1 MDIFGLALISG
12 IGFTVSLL
20 IAELSFTETDPQ
32 QGFAKI
38 SILFASLLAA
48 LLASVV
54 LLPRSRAYRALAA
67 REDSDLNHDGIPDVY
82 QRTGDSGDT
91 PNP

>member
-1 MDIFGLALISG
+1 MDICGVALISG

-20 IAELSFTETDPQ
+20 IAELSFAETDPQ

-54 LLPRSRAYRALAA
+54 LLPRSSAYRALVT
-67 REDSDLNHDGIPDVY
+67 REDLDLNDDGIPDVY
-82 QRTGDSGDT
+82 QRTDDGGNIS
-91 PNP
+91 NP